1 MRIVDIPEIVGKIT
15 PLGHVNVELDRD
27 GGRVVV
33 SMRPSTGIALNH
45 FVSERDGV
53 TYIEFTRKDEPSPGH
68 EVTINGKTI
77 EVVRVEH
84 DDSGAVW
91 LYPDNGEKV
100 RWA

>member
-1 MRIVDIPEIVGKIT
+1 MRIVDIPNIVGRMT
-15 PLGHVNVELDRD
+15 PLGNVNVTIDRD
-27 GGRVVV
+27 SDRVVV
-33 SMRPSTGIALNH
+33 SMRPSTGVALSH

-53 TYIEFTRKDEPSPGH
+53 VSIEFTRKDEPSPGQ

-84 DDSGAVW
+84 DDNGAVW